1 MFTFFNKPR
10 YTDGEITIV
19 QNARFGREPDVGIEK
34 TYCFNIFLN
43 ESKRIIGYVD
53 LRVGENEFLY
63 YLGHIG
69 YRINERYRGHHYAT
83 KATLLALNKA
93 REENMK
99 RVIITC
105 NPDNIASYKSIV
117 ATGATLLEVTEV
129 PQWHELY
136 KRKEKEKCIFEIKL
150 EDNA

>member
-1 MFTFFNKPR
+1 MFTFLNKTK

-19 QNARFGREPDVGIEK
+19 LNARFGREPDVGIEK

-43 ESKRIIGYVD
+43 DSKKMVGYVD

-93 REENMK
+93 REIGMK

-105 NPDNIASYKSIV
+105 NPDNIASYRSIE
-117 ATGATLLEVTEV
+117 ATGAKLLEVTDV
-129 PQWHELY
+129 PSWHELY
-136 KRKEKEKCIFEIKL
+136 QRDEKKKCIFEIRL
-150 EDNA
+150 ED